1 MFGRTLAVLAV
12 AVGIAG
18 SAQATTITVPGTSNP
33 WLAGAPNGT
42 PARYGDVAPD
52 QSPVEVAVTPGQWL
66 VISATG
72 STDHCFLGGCGLAG
86 AEGDPGEGPW
96 SHAEG
101 AENGISDVI
110 APIDGL
116 LGVFLGPGAPSPTAP
131 SLLDFSTLA
140 STDFSALSP
149 ELQQVFFIGDGLQLD
164 GLTSQIFIVPD
175 GATRLFLGP
184 MDGFEWNNNA
194 GSLDVSV
201 TAVPEPATL
210 SLVALGLVGAVRRR
224 QRTR

>member
-1 MFGRTLAVLAV
+1 MFGRTFAVLV
-12 AVGIAG
+12 TAVGIAT

-33 WLAGAPNGT
+33 WLAGMPNGT
-42 PARYGDVAPD
+42 PARYGDVAPG

-72 STDHCFLGGCGLAG
+72 MTDHCFGGGCGLAG
-86 AEGDPGEGPW
+86 PEGDPGEGPW

-101 AENGISDVI
+101 PENGMSDII

-116 LGVFLGPGAPSPTAP
+116 LGVFLGPGVPNPTAP
-131 SLLDFSTLA
+131 SLLDFSTPG
-140 STDFSALSP
+140 STDFAALSP

-164 GLTSQIFIVPD
+164 GVTSQIFIVPN
-175 GATRLFLGP
+175 GATRLFLGT

-194 GSLDVSV
+194 GSLDVTV
-201 TAVPEPATL
+201 NAVPEPATITL
-210 SLVALGLVGAVRRR
+210 LGLGLVGAVRRR

>member
-12 AVGIAG
+12 AVGVAA

-33 WLAGAPNGT
+33 WLAGMPNGT
-42 PARYGDVAPD
+42 PARYGDVAPG

-86 AEGDPGEGPW
+86 PEGDSGEGPW

-131 SLLDFSTLA
+131 SLLDFSTPG

-184 MDGFEWNNNA
+184 MDGFEWNNNV

>member
-1 MFGRTLAVLAV
+1 MFGRTLAMLAV
-12 AVGIAG
+12 AVGVAA

-33 WLAGAPNGT
+33 WLAGMPNGT
-42 PARYGDVAPD
+42 TARFGDVAPN

-72 STDHCFLGGCGLAG
+72 TTDHCDFGLCGLAG
-86 AEGDPGEGPW
+86 PEGDPGEGPW
-96 SHAEG
+96 SHAFG
-101 AENGISDVI
+101 DENGMSDVI

-116 LGVFLGPGAPSPTAP
+116 LGVFLGPGVPNPTAP
-131 SLLDFSTLA
+131 SLLDFSTAA

-164 GLTSQIFIVPD
+164 GLTSQIFIVPN
-175 GATRLFLGP
+175 GATRLFLGT
-184 MDGFEWNNNA
+184 MDGFDWNNNV
-194 GSLDVSV
+194 GSLDVTV
-201 TAVPEPATL
+201 NAVPEPATL

-224 QRTR
+224 QRAR